1 MTKCMNQRNC
11 EVIEI
16 FYLDKSN
23 IVTMGIEKKRDQRK
37 NKQIK
42 NLWV

>member
-1 MTKCMNQRNC
+1 MTRCMNQRNY

-23 IVTMGIEKKRDQRK
+23 IVTMGVEKKGHQRK
-37 NKQIK
+37 NKQTK

>member
-23 IVTMGIEKKRDQRK
+23 IVTMGIEKKGIK
-37 NKQIK
+37 EKINK
-42 NLWV
+42 